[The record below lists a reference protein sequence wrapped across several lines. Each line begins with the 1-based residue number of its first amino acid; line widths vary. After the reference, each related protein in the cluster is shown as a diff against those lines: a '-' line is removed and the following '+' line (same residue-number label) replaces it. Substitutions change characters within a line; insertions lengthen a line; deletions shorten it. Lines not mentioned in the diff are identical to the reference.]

1 MFSLS
6 ELVSKYKPEL
16 PPSLPRWYPPQRP
29 PPVPS
34 HLLPF
39 VSPRLQEPVARETM
53 PLISRPLELQS
64 IRIGVRVPS
73 LFAKFLFHRFFCVF
87 LTDLILNSLLPPEP
101 PASDLINARC
111 VCMHFVMCYG
121 DKNGDSNCLLLFIHF
136 YLFFLQVLPLFWL
149 RWTPSQNGNRLQP
162 ILFVVRFIYQRAST
176 FRSFT
181 YWSRLKQNVVFFVN
195 YNSIFFNGMVGA
207 FNERPNHR
215 THCNCMR
222 YIHGR

>member
-29 PPVPS
+29 PPLPS

-136 YLFFLQVLPLFWL
+136 YLFFYRYFLCSGCGGRQVKMG
-149 RWTPSQNGNRLQP
+149 TVSNQYCSSCGSYINEQAPS
-162 ILFVVRFIYQRAST
+162 VRSLIG
-176 FRSFT
+176 
-181 YWSRLKQNVVFFVN
+181 L
-195 YNSIFFNGMVGA
+195 G
-207 FNERPNHR
+207 
-215 THCNCMR
+215 
-222 YIHGR
+222 